1 MKEPETI
8 ERIGHRIKVRRVEQK
23 MLQEELARK
32 VGMAQSQLSKIE
44 RGQLGLD
51 VIQLLAIAE
60 ALSCSAAYL
69 LGEESR
75 KAA

>member
-1 MKEPETI
+1 
-8 ERIGHRIKVRRVEQK
+8 

-51 VIQLLAIAE
+51 VMQLLAIAE